1 MLYIV
6 IYPHCT
12 KTRAWEPKK
21 KDINFEKIK
30 VCLVSHIS
38 IAIGNQKLGL
48 FLPFFSLSI
57 SL

>member
-12 KTRAWEPKK
+12 KTWGWGPKK
-21 KDINFEKIK
+21 KDIKFEEIK

-48 FLPFFSLSI
+48 FFPFFSLSI